1 MWLLLLMLFIMPF
14 EASPYLYL
22 GENLLGIFPDFTVI
36 KLLGLIGF
44 AWAALRIASGDAGEE
59 GIFSSRQAKLFII
72 FYAGVLLSGT
82 LSGTGF
88 LVISKYLAFLLF
100 MPFVLVTVR
109 THDDLRKV
117 MYALVLSFIVVFPYG
132 VRQMLRFGGRL
143 GIGLSETN
151 YFAANLLLM
160 IPLAFVLA
168 YQQRTTGR
176 RLLWLGGGGVL
187 VLALYMT
194 SSRGGFLGLLVA
206 GVHFVYRRRGLGA
219 AVGVLLLLLASVFVL
234 PTDVGERALATLTDT
249 GDMPAGLDASNQAH
263 AALFF
268 AGFRMIADSPIFGV
282 GPLNFRALST
292 LYTGLDVSLMAHN
305 TYLELAAELG
315 LIVLGVFLL
324 LVLFTFSTLRRAARL
339 DASPE
344 ARELAG
350 WADGMRSG
358 LIGFL
363 VAATFISAEYEKMF
377 WMFVFV
383 SIVVGRLARRYE
395 REAIED
401 VVDEPAP
408 LPLGALPEPLR

>member
-22 GENLLGIFPDFTVI
+22 ADNFLGIFPDFTVI
-36 KLLGLIGF
+36 KLLGLLGF
-44 AWAALRIASGDAGEE
+44 GWAALRIGSGDVGGE
-59 GIFSSRQAKLFII
+59 GILASRQAKLFLL

-82 LSGTGF
+82 LNGTGF

-109 THDDLRKV
+109 THDDLRRV
-117 MYALVLSFIVVFPYG
+117 VYALALSYIVVFPYA

-143 GIGLSETN
+143 GVGVSETN
-151 YFAANLLLM
+151 YFGANLLLV
-160 IPLAFVLA
+160 IPLAFVIA
-168 YQQRTTGR
+168 YQQPTRGR
-176 RLLWLGGGGVL
+176 RLLWLAGGGAL
-187 VLALYMT
+187 VAALYLT

-219 AVGVLLLLLASVFVL
+219 AVAVLALLVASVFVL
-234 PTDVGERALATLTDT
+234 PTDLGERALATITDT
-249 GDMPAGLDASNQAH
+249 GPAPAGLEASNQAH
-263 AALFF
+263 TALFF
-268 AGFRMIADSPIFGV
+268 AGFRMIADSPLFGV
-282 GPLNFRALST
+282 GPLNFKALST
-292 LYTGLDVSLMAHN
+292 LYTGLDISFMAHN

-315 LIVLGVFLL
+315 LLVLGVFLL
-324 LVLFTFSTLRRAARL
+324 LVVFTFGALGRAARL
-339 DASPE
+339 DGSPE

-350 WADGMRSG
+350 WAMGMRSG

-383 SIVVGRLARRYE
+383 SVVVGRLATRHE
-395 REAIED
+395 REAMSEA
-401 VVDEPAP
+401 EERAP
-408 LPLGALPEPLR
+408 LPFGALPEPSR